1 MVGFREILNGKPFAP
16 FEEKH
21 FAIFLLERKT
31 SEKKIARF
39 RELFFYPIF
48 YESERGCNRSKTRRP
63 AVNAKLHFSSFPRKI
78 QSAKNPGTSNLFSQ
92 ARNCF
97 QNGINLAKSC
107 YGHLLR
113 SNWADIAAYGGLNLQ
128 WADITS
134 LAREKFPSPLRVW
147 SVFKSAASEMEAS
160 HESIN
165 LQKPSGEPQRGN
177 SYYPTK
183 PLPLHYTTEHFTISE
198 PENPPIHEF

>member
-1 MVGFREILNGKPFAP
+1 MANRSHPS
-16 FEEKH
+16 
-21 FAIFLLERKT
+21 RKNT
-31 SEKKIARF
+31 LQFFSWNARHLRRKLHGSVNF
-39 RELFFYPIF
+39 FFYPIF

-107 YGHLLR
+107 YVHLLR

-183 PLPLHYTTEHFTISE
+183 PLPLHYTTEHFTIS
-198 PENPPIHEF
+198 